1 MATHESPRGRPVEVV
16 VGSAGSI
23 ESRGNQVVNLGSAM
37 RDAAGL
43 LDRLVA
49 EGADMEGA
57 AIDKLRE
64 AGEEVHRELGRAAD
78 LYVAVGPFIRDYGSA
93 LGDVQTRMHS
103 SVSSAND
110 AWATLQLRR
119 DEAAEAENTRV
130 NQTNSAPS
138 ADPAASDAAQQQA
151 DEAAADALAARN
163 AAYDLWESAG
173 NAFDADYDAWES
185 AFETAVSGIRSA
197 TQDGV
202 HDSFWDNLDG
212 IVSFVLDVLAIAGMV
227 LAVLALVVGGPI
239 VAMLALAVGVLSLV
253 LTIYQATRGDAGPV
267 EVGLAILG
275 VFPFGALGEFA
286 SGGVGAGMRA
296 WTGLS
301 RGGLSVADDAAR
313 WSLSLSGGLP
323 DFVSNMRSLGGSG
336 AGFLSLGGNNLDFM
350 SDVVTGFDNEMW
362 RVVGELGTMPQQAA
376 YASDA
381 AGTFV
386 GSVANIF
393 SYGENIIDAASGSF
407 LNLSDLRW

>member
-16 VGSAGSI
+16 LGNAGSI
-23 ESRGNQVVNLGSAM
+23 ESRGHQVVNLGSAM
-37 RDAAGL
+37 TDAAGL

-49 EGADMEGA
+49 EGADMQGA

-64 AGEEVHRELGRAAD
+64 AGEEVYRELGRAAD
-78 LYVAVGPFIRDYGSA
+78 LYVAVGPFIRDYGTT
-93 LGDVQTRMHS
+93 LGDVQTRMQS

-119 DEAAEAENTRV
+119 DQAVEAENAQA
-130 NQTNSAPS
+130 NQTNSSPS
-138 ADPAASDAAQQQA
+138 VDSAESDTAQQQA

-173 NAFDADYDAWES
+173 DAFDADYDAWES

-202 HDSFWDNLDG
+202 QDSFWDNLDG
-212 IVSFVLDVLAIAGMV
+212 LVSFVLDVLAIAGMV

-253 LTIYQATRGDAGPV
+253 LTIYQATRGDAGPL
-267 EVGLAILG
+267 EVGLAVLG

-286 SGGVGAGMRA
+286 SGGIGSGMRA

-301 RGGLSVADDAAR
+301 QGGLSVADDAAR

-323 DFVSNMRSLGGSG
+323 DFVSNMRGLGGSG
-336 AGFLSLGGNNLDFM
+336 AGFLSLGGNSFEFM
-350 SDVVTGFDNEMW
+350 SDVMTGFDNEMW

-376 YASDA
+376 YATDA
-381 AGTFV
+381 AGRFV
-386 GSVANIF
+386 GNVANIF
-393 SYGENIIDAASGSF
+393 SYGENIVDVASGSF
-407 LNLSDLRW
+407 LNFSDLRW

>member
-1 MATHESPRGRPVEVV
+1 MATHESPRGRPVEDV
-16 VGSAGSI
+16 VGNAGLIS
-23 ESRGNQVVNLGSAM
+23 SRGTQVVNLGNAM
-37 RDAAGL
+37 ADAAAL

-49 EGADMEGA
+49 DGADMEGS

-64 AGEEVHRELGRAAD
+64 AGEEVYRELGRAAD
-78 LYVAVGPFIRDYGSA
+78 LYVAVGPYIREYGTA
-93 LGDVQTRMHS
+93 LGDVQGRMQS
-103 SVSSAND
+103 SVPAAD
-110 AWATLQLRR
+110 QAWATLQLRR
-119 DEAAEAENTRV
+119 EQAVEAENARV
-130 NQTNSAPS
+130 NQTNSTPS
-138 ADPAASDAAQQQA
+138 LDPGESDAAQQRA
-151 DEAAADALAARN
+151 DEDAADALAARN
-163 AAYDLWESAG
+163 AAYDLWEAAG
-173 NAFDADYDAWES
+173 EAFDSDYDAWES

-202 HDSFWDNLDG
+202 QDSFWDNLDG
-212 IVSFVLDVLAIAGMV
+212 LVSFVLDVLAIAGMV

-286 SGGVGAGMRA
+286 SGGIGSGMRA

-313 WSLSLSGGLP
+313 WSLSLSSGLP
-323 DFVSNMRSLGGSG
+323 DFVSNMRGLGGSG
-336 AGFLSLGGNNLDFM
+336 AGFLSLGGNSFEFM
-350 SDVVTGFDNEMW
+350 SDLVTGFDNDMW

-376 YASDA
+376 YATDA

-393 SYGENIIDAASGSF
+393 SYGENIIDVGAGSF
-407 LNLSDLRW
+407 LNLADLRW